1 MSNGHLVKYLAQEKG
16 ISLEEAQ
23 GICEKRKNFR
33 RYFKD
38 LDFKD
43 FDFKGFDFLELLKKN
58 KIRR

>member
-1 MSNGHLVKYLAQEKG
+1 MNGYLVKYLAQEKG
-16 ISLEEAQ
+16 ISIDEAEKVY
-23 GICEKRKNFR
+23 EKRKNFR